1 MKQPLSVRSLA
12 VRGSVIGLLTAAST
26 LAVAHTGNDGA
37 IHHGIGDALAAGF
50 THPFTGLDHLA
61 AMLALGLW
69 SALTTRRVWLA
80 PLAFAGTLLFGALLG
95 FAGMTLP
102 AVEPMIA
109 ASLLVLGLL
118 VSTRATLP
126 LMAGVGL
133 AAAFALFHGIA
144 HGQELSGPLGAW
156 ALAGMVAA
164 TMLLHG
170 IGIALGLT
178 MKHGQRWLPRL
189 AGAGIALFG
198 LTLLLPAL
206 WSAAA

>member
-1 MKQPLSVRSLA
+1 
-12 VRGSVIGLLTAAST
+12 
-26 LAVAHTGNDGA
+26 
-37 IHHGIGDALAAGF
+37 
-50 THPFTGLDHLA
+50 
-61 AMLALGLW
+61 
-69 SALTTRRVWLA
+69 VWVA
-80 PLAFAGTLLFGALLG
+80 PLAFAGTLLAGALLG
-95 FAGMTLP
+95 FAGISLP

>member
-1 MKQPLSVRSLA
+1 M
-12 VRGSVIGLLTAAST
+12 IGLLAAVST
-26 LAVAHTGNDGA
+26 LAVAHTGSDGA
-37 IHHGIGDALAAGF
+37 MHHDTGDALAAGF

-69 SALTTRRVWLA
+69 SALSTRRVWLA
-80 PLAFAGTLLFGALLG
+80 PLAFAGTLLAGALLG
-95 FAGMTLP
+95 FAGISLW

-156 ALAGMVAA
+156 ALAGMVVA

-189 AGAGIALFG
+189 AGAGIASFG

>member
-1 MKQPLSVRSLA
+1 M
-12 VRGSVIGLLTAAST
+12 IGLLAAVST
-26 LAVAHTGNDGA
+26 LAVAHTGSDGA
-37 IHHGIGDALAAGF
+37 MHHNIGDALAAGF

-69 SALTTRRVWLA
+69 SALSTQRVWLA
-80 PLAFAGTLLFGALLG
+80 PLAFAGTLLAGALLG
-95 FAGMTLP
+95 FAGIWLW
-102 AVEPMIA
+102 AVEPMIV

-189 AGAGIALFG
+189 AGAGIASFG